1 MHRLPTYA
9 QIKEWLM
16 AVLGKYHQMRLE
28 FVTSFSLS
36 LLGLWLVYTGLNNV
50 PPLAYGFL
58 ATLAPLHVWGFLFL
72 LIGLFGRWAI
82 YHQRTRCQKIALL
95 ANLFC
100 RLFLLAAVAYGT
112 DFTSNTIP
120 EHVSWLIVT
129 LWAYLAA
136 SGG

>member
-1 MHRLPTYA
+1 MHRLPAYA
-9 QIKEWLM
+9 QIKFWLR
-16 AVLGKYHQMRLE
+16 ATLEKYYQRRLE
-28 FVTSFSLS
+28 YAASLS
-36 LLGLWLVYTGLNNV
+36 LMVLGAWLIYTGLSGV

-58 ATLAPLHVWGFLFL
+58 ATLAPLWVWGTLFV
-72 LIGLFGRWAI
+72 LIGLLGRVAI
-82 YHQRTRCQKIALL
+82 YYQKARWQQVALL
-95 ANLFC
+95 LILFC
-100 RLFLLAAVAYGT
+100 RLSLLAAVVYGT